1 MLKQIVSEHIVQV
14 APDLATGVI
23 IEYCGTVRHSID
35 TYIRVNSTIRPWMIR
50 SRHWLY
56 GDHRWSNRVYTQQ
69 SQNCR
74 LYHTYPFVAYH
85 IDNGKLLHPVAH
97 NGYWTTREAVEDLLT
112 EMSM

>member
-23 IEYCGTVRHSID
+23 IEYCGITRHWIEA
-35 TYIRVNSTIRPWMIR
+35 YIRVGNPIRPWMIR
-50 SRHWLY
+50 SRHWF
-56 GDHRWSNRVYTQQ
+56 GRDRWSNRAYTQQ
-69 SQNCR
+69 LQNCR
-74 LYHTYPFVAYH
+74 LYYTHPH
-85 IDNGKLLHPVAH
+85 ITFYVDNGKVLHPVAH